1 MNAVLAGLI
10 AERTWGAAL
19 ASPLVADDQSRALPC
34 MYVYRRYVKGL
45 RHGGK
50 DGQRWSGLVVG
61 PSQTER
67 GFMHSNTLLYGPRWW
82 SQLP

>member
-1 MNAVLAGLI
+1 MNAVFAGLI

-19 ASPLVADDQSRALPC
+19 ASLLLAADQSRAVPC
-34 MYVYRRYVKGL
+34 MYVYRRYVTGL
-45 RHGGK
+45 RHSGE
-50 DGQRWSGLVVG
+50 DGQRWSGLVAG

-67 GFMHSNTLLYGPRWW
+67 GFMHSSTLLYGPRWW